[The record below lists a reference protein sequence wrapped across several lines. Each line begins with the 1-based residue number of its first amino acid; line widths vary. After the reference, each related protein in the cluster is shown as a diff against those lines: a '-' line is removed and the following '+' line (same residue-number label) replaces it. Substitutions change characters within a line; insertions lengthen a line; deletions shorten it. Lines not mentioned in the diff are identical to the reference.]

1 MDKEILEKIA
11 NKIVKKID
19 EFEYN
24 TEVSN
29 SVLWKEEIA
38 KNKIE
43 FNDLFELDDKIIKK
57 CENKN
62 YNLNFG
68 KYEGAYIGLPW
79 DIPFI
84 KEEKGIKKEIK
95 GITISFGN
103 YLNSEIFNI
112 FDFDNNMKCGI
123 SNASLSFSKKKYV
136 EILEEDRKNVRLI
149 CEKLMELEDKP
160 FEFLD
165 GGATYEFKFEFQNG
179 TCLRRTYE
187 ELSNEQEKYY
197 NSLKE
202 IINRAEFFDMEN
214 IILKLAI
221 YYKISTSELDDVY
234 NLEDCFKIL
243 ETELQMVKD
252 EKETLFYFPQV
263 ENHIVNILYKNCI
276 GLDSLFYLDL
286 IETAMLKLN
295 YYYSVCK
302 DNSILY
308 ATSDEDID
316 TIILNIK
323 YFNLGTETIKNKC
336 VANVNKHEFYELAER
351 YHSAKMFKNAF
362 YFFSKAA
369 EKGHTKARYN
379 RILCLYK
386 GTGVKQN
393 YKEAFE
399 ELNYYF
405 GDSINSRALS
415 LLGEMYYLGKG
426 TQKNY
431 EQAFKLFIETEK
443 FESMSKYYLFEMY
456 QKGYGIEKNEQKA
469 KEFLKQ
475 SASMKNKKAIEYIIN
490 NNIKFD
496 DEFKFF

>member
-1 MDKEILEKIA
+1 MNKEILEEIT

-19 EFEYN
+19 KLEYN

-29 SVLWKEEIA
+29 SMLWKEEIDE
-38 KNKIE
+38 NKIE
-43 FNDLFELDDKIIKK
+43 FDELFELNDKIIEK
-57 CENKN
+57 CEKKN
-62 YNLNFG
+62 YNLNFDNY
-68 KYEGAYIGLPW
+68 KGASIGLPW

-84 KEEKGIKKEIK
+84 KEENGLKKEIK

-123 SNASLSFSKKKYV
+123 SNSTLSVSKRRYV
-136 EILEEDRKNVRLI
+136 ELLEEDRKNVKLI
-149 CEKLMELEDKP
+149 CEKLLKLEDKP
-160 FEFLD
+160 FEPLE
-165 GGATYEFKFEFQNG
+165 GGAIYEFKFEFQNG
-179 TCLRRTYE
+179 TSLTKTYD
-187 ELSNEQEKYY
+187 ELSNEQENYY

-202 IINRAEFFDMEN
+202 IINRAKAFDMES

-221 YYKISTSELDDVY
+221 YYKISTSEQDDIY

-243 ETELQMVKD
+243 ETELQMFKD
-252 EKETLFYFPQV
+252 GKETLFCFQEI
-263 ENHIVNILYKNCI
+263 ENHIVNKLYKNCI
-276 GLDSLFYLDL
+276 GMNSSFYVDL

-302 DNSILY
+302 DNSIMS
-308 ATSDEDID
+308 ASSDEDID
-316 TIILNIK
+316 SIIINIK

-336 VANVNKHEFYELAER
+336 ISHVNEYEFYELAER
-351 YHSAKMFKNAF
+351 YYSAKMFKNAF

-369 EKGHTKARYN
+369 EKGHTKALYN
-379 RILCLYK
+379 RILCLYN
-386 GTGVKQN
+386 GTGVEQN

-399 ELNYYF
+399 ELNQF
-405 GDSINSRALS
+405 FVDSINSKALS

-426 TQKNY
+426 TQKKY

-456 QKGYGIEKNEQKA
+456 QNGYGTEKNEQKA

-475 SASMKNKKAIEYIIN
+475 SASMKNKKAIEYIIH

-496 DEFKFF
+496 DEFKFV